1 MLTPSFYGEN
11 CMHVPQAP
19 SRPSEPTRLALDGY
33 LLLDPLTQ
41 RVRFT
46 RSGQVALA
54 QRFAR
59 CGITLSQL
67 RTVEDVETAIAR
79 VIHAEYARLSPAEQ
93 DDDTV
98 TDTIEDLHFIVD
110 GITGRPL
117 LPLEER
123 RERRSQGMAKLFALL
138 GIPEGQ

>member
-1 MLTPSFYGEN
+1 
-11 CMHVPQAP
+11 MHAPQAP

-46 RSGQVALA
+46 RAGQAALA

-59 CGITLSQL
+59 CGISLSLL
-67 RTVEDVETAIAR
+67 RTVEDVETAIAH
-79 VIHAEYARLSPAEQ
+79 VIHAETARLSEAEQ
-93 DDDTV
+93 DDSAIIDA
-98 TDTIEDLHFIVD
+98 IEDLHFITD

-117 LPLEER
+117 LPLEAR
-123 RERRSQGMAKLFALL
+123 RERMRRGMAKLFAIL
-138 GIPEGQ
+138 GIS

>member
-11 CMHVPQAP
+11 CMHASHQAPPQATE
-19 SRPSEPTRLALDGY
+19 SRLALDGY

-93 DDDTV
+93 DDDAV
-98 TDTIEDLHFIVD
+98 IDAIEDLHFITD

-117 LPLEER
+117 LPLEAR
-123 RERRSQGMAKLFALL
+123 RERMRRGMAKLFAIL
-138 GIPEGQ
+138 GIS

>member
-1 MLTPSFYGEN
+1 
-11 CMHVPQAP
+11 MHVSHQAP
-19 SRPSEPTRLALDGY
+19 PRATESRLALDGY

-67 RTVEDVETAIAR
+67 RTVEDVETAIAH
-79 VIHAEYARLSPAEQ
+79 VIHAETARLSEAEQ
-93 DDDTV
+93 DDSAIIDA
-98 TDTIEDLHFIVD
+98 IEDLHFITD

-123 RERRSQGMAKLFALL
+123 RERRSQGMAKLFAIL
-138 GIPEGQ
+138 GIS